1 MSFSMAVKPFVM
13 GIRITKNI
21 QLRDLSQPSY
31 KMYIPAEV
39 LSMKFG
45 LFMETMNVGKKGPFT
60 RKRRLILGKILWCI
74 NLNKNH

>member
-1 MSFSMAVKPFVM
+1 MSFSMAVQPFVM
-13 GIRITKNI
+13 RIQIPRNI

-45 LFMETMNVGKKGPFT
+45 LFMETMNVGKKDLLREKEGLFLA
-60 RKRRLILGKILWCI
+60 KYYGA
-74 NLNKNH
+74 